1 MRRADRLFRLTQ
13 LIRGRR
19 RSTAAWLSER
29 LEVSLRTV
37 YRDVADLQAQGV
49 PIEGEAGVGYRM
61 GAGFDLPP
69 LMFSAE
75 EACALVA
82 ALRLAQPQM
91 DPALAAQGELALGRI
106 LSVLPPS
113 VRAQAEGWPCGC
125 RPPART
131 PPPCSAWACC
141 ARPSPGASGCSSTT
155 ATPGPKAASAAC
167 GRWAASSGARSGP
180 WAPGAS
186 CGRTSAASGW
196 TASTRSP
203 RRTAA
208 FATSPAAAW
217 PTTCA
222 TPAPAHALTGGGG

>member
-113 VRAQAEGWPCGC
+113 VRAQAEGLALGC
-125 RPPART
+125 RCRPMART

-141 ARPSPGASGCSSTT
+141 ARPSPGASGCSSAT
-155 ATPGPKAASAAC
+155 ATPAPKAASAAC
-167 GRWAASSGARSGP
+167 GLGFFWGQVWTLGAWCELRQDFRSFRLDRIDALAAQDSRFRHEPGRGLADYLRHAGAP
-180 WAPGAS
+180 PM
-186 CGRTSAASGW
+186 
-196 TASTRSP
+196 P
-203 RRTAA
+203 
-208 FATSPAAAW
+208 
-217 PTTCA
+217 
-222 TPAPAHALTGGGG
+222 

>member
-106 LSVLPPS
+106 LSVLPPACGPRP
-113 VRAQAEGWPCGC
+113 RAGLVGAGPGPDAATLQRLGLLRQAIAG
-125 RPPART
+125 RQRVQFHYRDA
-131 PPPCSAWACC
+131 
-141 ARPSPGASGCSSTT
+141 
-155 ATPGPKAASAAC
+155 GPKAASAAC

-222 TPAPAHALTGGGG
+222 TPARPRMP